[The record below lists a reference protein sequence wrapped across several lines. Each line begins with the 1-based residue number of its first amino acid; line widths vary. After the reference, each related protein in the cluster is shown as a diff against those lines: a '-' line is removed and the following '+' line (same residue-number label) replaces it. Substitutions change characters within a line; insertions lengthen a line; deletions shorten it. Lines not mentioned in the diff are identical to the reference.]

1 VSAFLCGGGNKPACT
16 PTQGTFEG
24 DIVASDVVGPA
35 GQGIAPGEM
44 AELIRAMKKGF
55 TYANVHTTLNG
66 AGLIR
71 GQIRK
76 GSGHGH
82 GEGGGGH
89 H

>member
-1 VSAFLCGGGNKPACT
+1 VAAFLCGGGNKPACT
-16 PTQGTFEG
+16 PTEGTFEG
-24 DIVASDVVGPA
+24 DIVASDIVGPA
-35 GQGIAPGEM
+35 GQGIDPGQMDEV
-44 AELIRAMKKGF
+44 ITAMRKGF
-55 TYANVHTTLNG
+55 TYANVHTTLNP

-71 GQIRK
+71 GQIHK

>member
-1 VSAFLCGGGNKPACT
+1 
-16 PTQGTFEG
+16 
-24 DIVASDVVGPA
+24 
-35 GQGIAPGEM
+35 
-44 AELIRAMKKGF
+44 MKKGF
-55 TYANVHTTLNG
+55 TYANVHTTLNP

-82 GEGGGGH
+82 GDDGGGH